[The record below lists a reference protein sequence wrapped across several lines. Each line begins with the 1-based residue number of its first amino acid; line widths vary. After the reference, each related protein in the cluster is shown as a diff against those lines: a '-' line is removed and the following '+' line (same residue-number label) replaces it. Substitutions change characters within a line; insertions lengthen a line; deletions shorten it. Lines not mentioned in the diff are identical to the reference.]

1 MWVGMARASPAPPAP
16 RWRHVRATTPDRAG
30 FVARG
35 VRDASPLPSHIPEE
49 RAMAQNERQRQAKL
63 ARKTAKRKQH
73 VQAILKE
80 FGATNRLQAV
90 IFAYRSG
97 ILSSG
102 VDADPTMSAKAEW
115 LVSKS

>member
-1 MWVGMARASPAPPAP
+1 VTVHYLETAYIQATAKSPARAIHLSP
-16 RWRHVRATTPDRAG
+16 
-30 FVARG
+30 
-35 VRDASPLPSHIPEE
+35 
-49 RAMAQNERQRQAKL
+49 RQVEVLMLLGEGLANKPIGRKL
-63 ARKTAKRKQH
+63 GISACTVKQH

-102 VDADPTMSAKAEW
+102 VDADPAQGAKLDTP
-115 LVSKS
+115 LVSGV